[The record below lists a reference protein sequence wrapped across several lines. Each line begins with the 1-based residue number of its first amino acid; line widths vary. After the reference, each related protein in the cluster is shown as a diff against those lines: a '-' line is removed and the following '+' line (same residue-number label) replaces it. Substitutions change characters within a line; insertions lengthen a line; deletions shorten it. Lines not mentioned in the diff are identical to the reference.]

1 MDEKWQ
7 QLKDW
12 INESDNIVFFG
23 GAGVSTESGIPDF
36 RSVDGLYHQKFRYP
50 PETILSHTF
59 YERHK
64 EEFFDFYRQKLIAPE
79 ARPNAAHVK
88 LAQWER
94 DGKLKAVITD
104 GDIRKFFLRGG
115 TPDQT
120 VDNAA
125 NYHPLSVSVAERG
138 KARGILQKYCIDA
151 LPVLNKRGIITD
163 IIFAHGLDVDNR
175 KQVDIPVVM
184 MAGGLGTRLYPYT
197 KILPK
202 PLIPVG
208 EQPIAEMIMDRF
220 RDFGC
225 HDFTMIVN
233 YKKGMIKSYFNEL
246 EKDYHVDFA
255 DEDVF
260 MGTGGGLCL
269 LKGKIGTPFFFTNC
283 DTLLDVD
290 FGDIYEYHRAHGNL
304 VTMICAFKHYTV
316 PYGVVELGEDGG
328 IAAMREKPELDFL
341 TNTGVYV
348 VEPRVVE
355 EMRDG
360 EFIGLI
366 GHTGSG
372 KSTLVQHLNGL
383 ILPTSGKI
391 TVDGMDLAEKGTDR
405 RAIRRRVGLVF
416 QYPENQL
423 FEETVAKD
431 IAFGPKNLGLD
442 EAEIDRRV
450 RTAMRRVA
458 LDYDKLA
465 QRSVF
470 ELSGGQMRRVAI
482 AGVLAMEPQTL
493 VLDEPCA
500 GLDPRG
506 REEILG
512 LISDLHRESGATI
525 VMVSHSMEEIASNV
539 DRLLVMNHGQNV
551 MNGTPAEVFSHAE
564 ELVEMGLAIPK
575 MTQLFLA
582 LKRRGVPVDTSVFSV
597 EQARQA
603 LRPLLKGGRGVC

>member
-1 MDEKWQ
+1 MDDTIRR
-7 QLKDW
+7 LKELTDA
-12 INESDNIVFFG
+12 SDNIVFFG

-36 RSVDGLYHQKFRYP
+36 RSVDGLYHQKFKYP
-50 PETILSHTF
+50 PETMLSHTF
-59 YERHK
+59 YETHT
-64 EEFFDFYRQKLIAPE
+64 EEFYDFYRAKMLALDAQ
-79 ARPNAAHVK
+79 PNAAHRK
-88 LAQWER
+88 LAEWER
-94 DGKLKAVITD
+94 QGKLKAVITD

-360 EFIGLI
+360 EFIGFPDVI
-366 GHTGSG
+366 ERYRQAGEKVGVYPISE
-372 KSTLVQHLNGL
+372 S
-383 ILPTSGKI
+383 SW
-391 TVDGMDLAEKGTDR
+391 MDMGQLEELEKMR
-405 RAIRRRVGLVF
+405 RKL
-416 QYPENQL
+416 ENQ
-423 FEETVAKD
+423 
-431 IAFGPKNLGLD
+431 
-442 EAEIDRRV
+442 
-450 RTAMRRVA
+450 
-458 LDYDKLA
+458 
-465 QRSVF
+465 Q
-470 ELSGGQMRRVAI
+470 
-482 AGVLAMEPQTL
+482 
-493 VLDEPCA
+493 
-500 GLDPRG
+500 
-506 REEILG
+506 
-512 LISDLHRESGATI
+512 
-525 VMVSHSMEEIASNV
+525 
-539 DRLLVMNHGQNV
+539 
-551 MNGTPAEVFSHAE
+551 
-564 ELVEMGLAIPK
+564 
-575 MTQLFLA
+575 
-582 LKRRGVPVDTSVFSV
+582 
-597 EQARQA
+597 
-603 LRPLLKGGRGVC
+603 